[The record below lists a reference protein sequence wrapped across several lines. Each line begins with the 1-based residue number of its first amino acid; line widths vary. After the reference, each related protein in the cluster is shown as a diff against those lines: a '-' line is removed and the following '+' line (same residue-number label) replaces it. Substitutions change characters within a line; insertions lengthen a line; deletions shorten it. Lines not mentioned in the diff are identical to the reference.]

1 MWTYF
6 LKYTELKSLGMR
18 DLGQV
23 LLTVL
28 HVILIKLQFSS
39 QVLGDIHCQLTLFNV
54 RMFSVLS
61 LHA

>member
-28 HVILIKLQFSS
+28 HVILIKLQFFKS
-39 QVLGDIHCQLTLFNV
+39 GI
-54 RMFSVLS
+54 RRYS
-61 LHA
+61 LPAYSL